1 MYKKHYIL
9 HTLYGFFYIQTIM
22 RKLKAIRKHK
32 SIQVF
37 NQKSP
42 PITLES
48 VCLITLKAI
57 ENYEFL

>member
-1 MYKKHYIL
+1 
-9 HTLYGFFYIQTIM
+9 M

-32 SIQVF
+32 FVKVL
-37 NQKSP
+37 NPKSP

-48 VCLITLKAI
+48 VCLITFKAI